1 MNNPDIK
8 KCPIFGDA
16 LLSEDPSIMDGI
28 ESKTKVYEKGEIVA
42 RQGDICKGLYLL
54 MKGSVK
60 TEMINETGGVLS
72 IEKIDAVRPLAPAFI
87 FAKVNIFPVDV
98 TATEK
103 CEILFISK
111 EDILKLFQRDTSFM
125 ERYIQFNANKAQF
138 LSEKLQMLTIKTIRG
153 KLAHY
158 ILGMYFRQQNVNQNI
173 NQNVRLQKNV
183 VSLDKNQTE
192 LAKLFGVT
200 RPSLARIL
208 HEMEQEGLIS
218 VTRKEIEI
226 LDMNGLKEAR
236 G

>member
-1 MNNPDIK
+1 MNNPDKK
-8 KCPIFGDA
+8 KCPIFGDI

-28 ESKTKVYEKGEIVA
+28 ESKTKVYEKGDVVA
-42 RQGDICKGLYLL
+42 RQGDVCKGLYLL
-54 MKGSVK
+54 IKGSVK

-103 CEILFISK
+103 SEILFISK

-138 LSEKLQMLTIKTIRG
+138 LSEKLQMLTIKTIKG

-158 ILGMYFRQQNVNQNI
+158 ILTTLYRQQSADQNLK
-173 NQNVRLQKNV
+173 LQKNV

-192 LAKLFGVT
+192 LAKFFGVT

-226 LDMNGLKEAR
+226 LDMKGLKEAR